1 MVPPIYLIGNAHID
15 PVWLWKRSEGLS
27 EIKSTFRSALDRM
40 EEFPDYVFTCA
51 CASYYR
57 WIEAVD
63 PGMFEEIRRRVKEGR
78 WSIVGGMWV
87 QPDCNLPAGE
97 AFARHIL
104 YSQRYFRE
112 KFGVTATVG
121 YNVDS
126 FGHNGMLPQLLRK
139 GGMDSYAFTRPG
151 AEEKPGLPNLFLWE
165 SPDGSRVAA
174 FRTVFGYNHNY
185 NGCPDNGKAPCLA
198 KLDVIRRMAEE
209 QDLPFQHYYGVGNH
223 GGGPSIRELTL
234 LTEACAEDG
243 ALRFASVRQ
252 YFDDAAAMGL
262 TGRLPVVRDD
272 LQHHASGCYA
282 AHSSLKSANRRTE
295 NALLAAELYDALAA
309 ALLSFPPQREALK
322 GAWEKALFNQ
332 FHDVLAGCCLRE
344 ACDEALDSFAAARDA
359 ANNTAALAVQRLSWN
374 IRTTDILDR
383 SPCQKNGWKLWEKE
397 GKGAPYVVF
406 NPHSFP
412 VSLPLTVNLTNT
424 GVTDEQGRPLPVQT
438 IRGPQTN
445 GEDLFNMLFTA
456 ELPAFGY
463 ATYYLYQDHLFDL
476 PAAEPAVEAGEN
488 YLENTRLRVE
498 FDPASGGIVRFTDKA
513 AGRELA
519 AGPMARALVMDDAD
533 SDTWAHGIFTFDN
546 EAGTFGEAELRVLEN
561 GPVRAALRVV
571 SRYGSSTLTQDFS
584 LSAGRAALDVR
595 CRLDWHE
602 PLKIVKLSF
611 PVQAEAPRAAY
622 SLPFG
627 FLTKEANGE
636 EEPSHEWTGLYGRDG
651 AGLALLNDGKYSF
664 CAGKND
670 LRMTVARSAVYADH
684 FGKRDDRVEY
694 MDLGEQFF
702 RYALIPYSQDNPSAA
717 VREAALLNRPP
728 EAVMETHHGGVLPP
742 MYEGIRL
749 SADNVLAAALKTAE
763 DGDGFVLRLVE
774 TSGKA
779 VDCDVDLPPLRRRFT
794 VSLRPQEI
802 KTLRLSADGGEP
814 WETLL
819 TEWPET

>member
-1 MVPPIYLIGNAHID
+1 MPSPARARRKSPACPTCFSGN
-15 PVWLWKRSEGLS
+15 PR
-27 EIKSTFRSALDRM
+27 
-40 EEFPDYVFTCA
+40 
-51 CASYYR
+51 
-57 WIEAVD
+57 
-63 PGMFEEIRRRVKEGR
+63 
-78 WSIVGGMWV
+78 
-87 QPDCNLPAGE
+87 
-97 AFARHIL
+97 
-104 YSQRYFRE
+104 
-112 KFGVTATVG
+112 
-121 YNVDS
+121 
-126 FGHNGMLPQLLRK
+126 
-139 GGMDSYAFTRPG
+139 
-151 AEEKPGLPNLFLWE
+151 
-165 SPDGSRVAA
+165 DGSRVTA
-174 FRTVFGYNHNY
+174 FRTVFGYNHSY

-234 LTEACAEDG
+234 LTKACAEDG

-252 YFDDAAAMGL
+252 YFDDAEAAGL

-282 AHSSLKSANRRTE
+282 AHSSLKAANRRTE

-359 ANNTAALAVQRLSWN
+359 ANDTAALAVQRLSWN

-476 PAAEPAVEAGEN
+476 PAAEPAAAAGEN

-513 AGRELA
+513 AGRDLA

-533 SDTWAHGIFTFDN
+533 SDTWAHG
-546 EAGTFGEAELRVLEN
+546 
-561 GPVRAALRVV
+561 V
-571 SRYGSSTLTQDFS
+571 SPLTT
-584 LSAGRAALDVR
+584 R
-595 CRLDWHE
+595 
-602 PLKIVKLSF
+602 P
-611 PVQAEAPRAAY
+611 
-622 SLPFG
+622 
-627 FLTKEANGE
+627 
-636 EEPSHEWTGLYGRDG
+636 
-651 AGLALLNDGKYSF
+651 
-664 CAGKND
+664 
-670 LRMTVARSAVYADH
+670 ARSA
-684 FGKRDDRVEY
+684 KRNSGCWKTAGPRRPAGGQPVRLLHPDAGF
-694 MDLGEQFF
+694 LSF
-702 RYALIPYSQDNPSAA
+702 RRTGGVGRALPPGLARAA
-717 VREAALLNRPP
+717 ENREALLPG
-728 EAVMETHHGGVLPP
+728 ASGGAPR
-742 MYEGIRL
+742 RL
-749 SADNVLAAALKTAE
+749 
-763 DGDGFVLRLVE
+763 F
-774 TSGKA
+774 
-779 VDCDVDLPPLRRRFT
+779 PPLRLPHQRSER
-794 VSLRPQEI
+794 
-802 KTLRLSADGGEP
+802 GGRAFP
-814 WETLL
+814 
-819 TEWPET
+819 